1 MDQLPIV
8 IKETNAR
15 CSDIGKLMDYLCV
28 ILDKFNSDAVENII
42 GRNVNIGN
50 DSRFATGYTVSGSAS
65 RVFQHWKRQFSSV
78 GLVTPHLLLSEYTAA
93 ARQVQNGFDFHC
105 NANMENNIF
114 FLLF

>member
-42 GRNVNIGN
+42 RRNVNIGN
-50 DSRFATGYTVSGSAS
+50 DSRFATGYTVFRFCFKSFSTLEKAI
-65 RVFQHWKRQFSSV
+65 FQCRFGNSSFV
-78 GLVTPHLLLSEYTAA
+78 AK
-93 ARQVQNGFDFHC
+93 
-105 NANMENNIF
+105 
-114 FLLF
+114 

>member
-1 MDQLPIV
+1 MCKCKRIPNRQSVCIMDQLPIV

-50 DSRFATGYTVSGSAS
+50 DSRFATSYTVF
-65 RVFQHWKRQFSSV
+65 RF
-78 GLVTPHLLLSEYTAA
+78 
-93 ARQVQNGFDFHC
+93 GFKSFF
-105 NANMENNIF
+105 NIGKGNF
-114 FLLF
+114 PV